1 MNIYTL
7 IRIGTVVD
15 WIKGDCRAKGG
26 SNNNTSNSV
35 QFSEHRIWL
44 QTGAGVRQVLFTLVV
59 IRRAVTIVHT
69 RSVRVARVVAAGL
82 ALFTRVSS
90 RFTLAAD
97 SLHSHTASKHSI
109 SGVPRVRPTE
119 CRRSRSGSHGGGQW
133 FQLLKSQT
141 KRRGAVRVVLPTA
154 PGVVP
159 CSGSHP
165 TPPPRRP
172 LMSMS

>member
-1 MNIYTL
+1 MH
-7 IRIGTVVD
+7 
-15 WIKGDCRAKGG
+15 
-26 SNNNTSNSV
+26 

-44 QTGAGVRQVLFTLVV
+44 QTGAGVHQALFTLVV
-59 IRRAVTIVHT
+59 IKFYIRRAATIVRT
-69 RSVRVARVVAAGL
+69 RAVRVARVVVDAVL
-82 ALFTRVSS
+82 ALFTLVSS
-90 RFTLAAD
+90 RFALAAD
-97 SLHSHTASKHSI
+97 SLNSHTASKHSI
-109 SGVPRVRPTE
+109 SGVPRVRPAE